1 MVNELK
7 SALKIKGQTL
17 EFYGLM
23 LVENFILQNRQERI
37 TLLVGRDNYHFFFT
51 QSFSLVS
58 PYMLPVNEIKLA
70 QCPAASTNPLFP
82 SGAVAEV

>member
-1 MVNELK
+1 MVKELK

-23 LVENFILQNRQERI
+23 LVENFILQIRQERI

-58 PYMLPVNEIKLA
+58 PYMLPVNEIKMA

>member
-1 MVNELK
+1 MVKELK

-23 LVENFILQNRQERI
+23 LVENFILQIRQERI

-51 QSFSLVS
+51 QSF
-58 PYMLPVNEIKLA
+58 
-70 QCPAASTNPLFP
+70 
-82 SGAVAEV
+82 